1 VNGAVAERA
10 GAAAPRAV
18 DLLVHGCDVVTMD
31 DAGTVIRD
39 GAIAVD
45 GGAIVWIGTAAQA
58 RAAFTATSM
67 LDGAG
72 RIALPGLIDGHFHT
86 GQQLLRGKLASLA
99 RRRPLK
105 IPIWKNYYIPFEGM
119 LEPEDV
125 ELSGLVAYTNM
136 LQVGTTC
143 FAEAGGPHPDAMG
156 RAAEAV
162 GIRGFIALS
171 TVDQSRGSGAAV
183 PGSMLMTTDEALERN
198 IALVRRWPKGRRV
211 QAMLALRQVIVCSTE
226 LVTQMSA
233 AARELDVKIHT
244 HLAEGS
250 YEIDYAL
257 EHFGKRSVEHL
268 ADLGVLDPHLHCAHS
283 VLLAPNEM
291 DLYVRLKP
299 SACHCAFNNYAIGA
313 PPLLEMWRRGV
324 AIGLGTD
331 GASAWGSLD
340 IFQVAHAA
348 KVGQQALWGTPAH
361 IRTVMSSDELLQ
373 VATRGGAR
381 SLGLDAEIG
390 SLEVGKRADLLLVD
404 AGDMDQWPP
413 DDPLFVASSLVVGR
427 DVRDVVVEGR
437 VVMRNREILTVDM
450 EALRARLARRLP
462 ELMARFDTLVA

>member
-1 VNGAVAERA
+1 VNGAAAERA
-10 GAAAPRAV
+10 GAAAPRAI
-18 DLLVHGCDVVTMD
+18 DLLVLGCDVVTMD
-31 DAGTVIRD
+31 DAGTVIRN

-45 GGAIVWIGTAAQA
+45 GGAIVWIGAASEARAMFTAASVLEG
-58 RAAFTATSM
+58 T
-67 LDGAG
+67 D

-162 GIRGFIALS
+162 GIRGFVALS
-171 TVDQSRGSGAAV
+171 TVDQSRGGGAAV
-183 PGSMLMTTDEALERN
+183 PGSMLMTTDQALERN
-198 IALVRRWPKGRRV
+198 LALVRRWPKGRRV
-211 QAMLALRQVIVCSTE
+211 QAMLSLRQVIVCSTE
-226 LVTQMSA
+226 LVTGMAA

-250 YEIDYAL
+250 YEVDYAL

-268 ADLGVLDPHLHCAHS
+268 ADLGVLDRHLHCAHS

-331 GASAWGSLD
+331 GAAAWGSLD

-413 DDPLFVASSLVVGR
+413 EDPLFVASSLVVGR
-427 DVRDVVVEGR
+427 DVRDVVVDGR
-437 VVMRNREILTVDM
+437 VVMRNREILTIDM

-462 ELMARFDTLVA
+462 ELMARFDALVA